1 MKKSKHRVL
10 VNWKEKCVSGCV
22 RWAVSGES
30 TQFKA
35 ENKILK
41 RMTVEK
47 NLLLHAGNGKMSRFS
62 AKACP
67 LSAEIAERG
76 HSISRSFCQESLRG
90 CGAGRKPRVESD
102 GGAEGYSSIM
112 YNDANAQ
119 ILEPG

>member
-1 MKKSKHRVL
+1 MCEWVCKM
-10 VNWKEKCVSGCV
+10 GCEC
-22 RWAVSGES
+22 ES
-30 TQFKA
+30 TQFKT

-67 LSAEIAERG
+67 LSVEIAERG
-76 HSISRSFCQESLRG
+76 HSISGSFCQESLRE

-102 GGAEGYSSIM
+102 GVF
-112 YNDANAQ
+112 Q
-119 ILEPG
+119 HHVQ